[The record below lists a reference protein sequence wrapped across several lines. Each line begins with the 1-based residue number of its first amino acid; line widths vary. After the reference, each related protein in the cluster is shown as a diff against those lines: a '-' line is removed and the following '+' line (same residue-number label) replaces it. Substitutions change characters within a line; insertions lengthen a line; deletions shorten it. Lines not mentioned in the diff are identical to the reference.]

1 MRGPRSLEPDRARRA
16 AAQKPL
22 GQDSTNQD
30 PLELR
35 SIDQRSFD
43 QRSFDLDRPTRSSA
57 PQPLPVRARRHR
69 KLAGRSTLLIL
80 LGLAAITGSLA
91 GLTLVYSVNLPQI
104 NDLERYRPSTT
115 TDLYDRNGKL
125 IGSFALERRQ
135 VVDYDG
141 FAPIL
146 RQAVISIE
154 DKNFESHWGINVIRV
169 AGAAWHDI
177 RSHGRAQGASTL
189 TMQLA
194 KNLFLSDERTA
205 SRKIQEAYLAI
216 QIERTFTKQQ
226 IFTLYGNQ
234 IYLGSGN
241 YGFEAAA
248 EYFFSKHAKDLNLT
262 EAALLAGLP
271 KGPSGFSPIQNP
283 DRAIKRRN
291 LVLSEMESDGVIT
304 HAQATDARNAPLGL
318 HLSQPEGTVA
328 PWFQEE
334 VRRELEKRFGTDQVH
349 EAGLRVD
356 TTLDLNLQRTANR
369 AIDDGV
375 STYERRHGW
384 KGHLEN
390 VIAEGQTLE
399 AYRHPDWAIQ
409 SGAGDYVH
417 ALVTRVLPLEI
428 HARIGPPGKEGD
440 EIVLLPEDWKWTGQ
454 RNADALVK
462 PGDVIY
468 IHLAGANL
476 SGVNQGAALHATLE
490 QDSGAQG
497 ALMAVDNTT
506 GDVLAMVGG
515 RDYQLSVF
523 NRATQAERQVG
534 SSFKPYVYTA
544 AIEDGVKPTDIIMDS
559 PVSFGSYTPHNYE
572 DDFKGAMTIANAFA
586 ESRNIPA
593 LRLADR
599 VGIHKVIDMAH
610 RFGVTSNIPPYL
622 PVALGAV
629 EITLQEQVA
638 SYSVFPNDGLRITP
652 RMIRK
657 VSNADGIV
665 LWSDNPAVTQVIDQQ
680 TARTMM
686 GLLEGVTQHGT
697 GAAARALNH
706 PIGGKTGTTSDFTD
720 AWFMGFSPSVTCG
733 VWVGYDS
740 RESLGKKETG
750 AQAALPIWMTFMK
763 QAIVGK
769 DDEKFPADDG
779 DSPPANGP
787 DRNPA
792 GNLDRASLTPKAA
805 PKTISP
811 PHSALAAVQPHATAP
826 PAPIAKTPAALP
838 AAQSP
843 AANRTSAPV
852 RVPAASRVPAPD
864 RVPAADRVPASAPAV
879 APAGAVRPLVSGP
892 ASQYGTQIAPP
903 RAPAVASSQT
913 TRGPQPSASG
923 PTPQYAA
930 QPYAAQR
937 APQNAAQ
944 PGAYPRPP
952 QYAVQ
957 PSADPRSP
965 QFVRQ
970 PYVAPTAQVFHYL
983 PAGRGPKTQIVIPH
997 PPRVSSKAQASTK
1010 PRPKTAAPSSSQ
1022 GALVKPTLP
1031 PAASTTRPNAPAKP
1045 ALN

>member
-1 MRGPRSLEPDRARRA
+1 VAATPNRPSDTRDPILRGPRSLVSDRGRSA
-16 AAQKPL
+16 PTN
-22 GQDSTNQD
+22 DSPGRDSSVQESLNFGRT
-30 PLELR
+30 
-35 SIDQRSFD
+35 QR
-43 QRSFDLDRPTRSSA
+43 PAT
-57 PQPLPVRARRHR
+57 PQPLPVRARRR
-69 KLAGRSTLLIL
+69 KLAGRSTLVIL

-104 NDLERYRPSTT
+104 NDLERFRPSTT

-135 VVDYDG
+135 VVDYNG

-154 DKNFESHWGINVIRV
+154 DKNFESHWGINVFRV

-205 SRKIQEAYLAI
+205 NRKIQEAFLAI
-216 QIERTFTKQQ
+216 QIERTFTKEQ

-241 YGFEAAA
+241 YGFEAASQY
-248 EYFFSKHAKDLNLT
+248 YFTKHAKDLNLT

-271 KGPSGFSPIQNP
+271 KGPVGFSPILNP

-291 LVLSEMESDGVIT
+291 LVLSEMESDGAIT
-304 HAQATDARNAPLGL
+304 HVQAEQARQAPLGL
-318 HLSQPEGTVA
+318 HISQPEGTVA

-356 TTLDLNLQRTANR
+356 TTLDLNLQQTANH
-369 AIDDGV
+369 AVDDGV

-390 VIAEGQTLE
+390 IIAEGQTLE

-409 SGAGDYVH
+409 YGAGDYVH
-417 ALVTRVLPLEI
+417 AVVTRALPQEI
-428 HARIGPPGKEGD
+428 HARIGPAGREGD
-440 EIVLLPEDWKWTGQ
+440 EIVLLPADWQWTGQ
-454 RNADALVK
+454 HSADGLVR

-468 IHLAGANL
+468 VHLT
-476 SGVNQGAALHATLE
+476 GVNQGPARRATLE

-497 ALMAVDNTT
+497 ALMAIDNTT

-515 RDYQLSVF
+515 RDYQMSVF

-544 AIEDGVKPTDIIMDS
+544 AIEDGVKPTDIVMDS

-572 DDFKGAMTIANAFA
+572 NDFKGAMTVANAFA

-593 LRLADR
+593 LRLASR
-599 VGIHKVIDMAH
+599 VGIHTVIDVAH

-652 RMIRK
+652 RLIRK

-686 GLLEGVTQHGT
+686 SLLEGVTQHGT
-697 GAAARALNH
+697 GAAAKALNH

-733 VWVGYDS
+733 VWMGYDS

-769 DDEKFPADDG
+769 DDEKFPG
-779 DSPPANGP
+779 DSDDSTPATSPDHNL

-792 GNLDRASLTPKAA
+792 GNLDQASATPKTAPQAAA
-805 PKTISP
+805 PP
-811 PHSALAAVQPHATAP
+811 RSALASIQPRVASRAASP
-826 PAPIAKTPAALP
+826 AAPIAKTPVVLP
-838 AAQSP
+838 ASQPP
-843 AANRTSAPV
+843 AANRTLAPV
-852 RVPAASRVPAPD
+852 RVPAVD
-864 RVPAADRVPASAPAV
+864 RVPTLNRVPGSAPAV
-879 APAGAVRPLVSGP
+879 APAHATQPL
-892 ASQYGTQIAPP
+892 AST
-903 RAPAVASSQT
+903 RA
-913 TRGPQPSASG
+913 PQPSAQASG
-923 PTPQYAA
+923 SPRAPQPYTASRPQQYAS
-930 QPYAAQR
+930 QPYAASRTTQYATHPS
-937 APQNAAQ
+937 AP
-944 PGAYPRPP
+944 PRPP
-952 QYAVQ
+952 QYAT
-957 PSADPRSP
+957 PPYADPRSP
-965 QFVRQ
+965 HFVRQ
-970 PYVAPTAQVFHYL
+970 PYTAPTAQVFHYL

-997 PPRVSSKAQASTK
+997 PPRVTSRAQTASRPRSK
-1010 PRPKTAAPSSSQ
+1010 PPAPSSSQ
-1022 GALVKPTLP
+1022 GALVKPAMP
-1031 PAASTTRPNAPAKP
+1031 PTVSTSRLNPPVKP